1 MWEKAEA
8 KDDPFI
14 PRPFTA
20 GEGSYGNHHPECPE
34 VPIANT
40 ASRLPPSTSV
50 SSQRGPDRYPSQP
63 AVSREAQ
70 RSLGDPGPDW
80 PEQGRKMCTK
90 LQGFVA
96 ILSTRQ
102 KSMVWPV
109 PGDAQEERGW
119 ERGCSTRANSKSK
132 VERQKLLSEHRGQFK
147 ILN

>member
-1 MWEKAEA
+1 MTPLSHGPSRQVRAATATITLNVPKFRSQTRRHDCPHQLRSVPREA
-8 KDDPFI
+8 QTDTLHSLLFP
-14 PRPFTA
+14 
-20 GEGSYGNHHPECPE
+20 G
-34 VPIANT
+34 
-40 ASRLPPSTSV
+40 
-50 SSQRGPDRYPSQP
+50 
-63 AVSREAQ
+63 EAQ